1 MTSPAHPSDAMA
13 VLPAWQPVPIGV
25 APNGARR
32 MPTDHEALPITPTQL
47 ALCARQCV
55 EAGATWFHVHVRDDQ
70 GAHSLDPGRYREA
83 FAAIHEAVGE
93 ALVLQMTT
101 EAVGRYTPAQQM
113 AAVRAL
119 QPQAVSL
126 AVRELFA
133 DEAGLADALAFWH
146 ELREAGT
153 AMQFIVYDT
162 DDLRRLVALHQRPG
176 GFQGCP
182 EVLMVLG
189 SYASRKAG
197 HPRDLLPL
205 LGQLPAS
212 WRWSACA
219 FGASEL
225 ACLVACASLGGGVR
239 VGFENNVWR
248 PDGQPAQDNAELVRQ
263 VAGTLDALG
272 IPRASAAVTRE
283 RFFGAP
289 ALQAQR

>member
-1 MTSPAHPSDAMA
+1 MTAHAPSPDAQA
-13 VLPAWQPVPIGV
+13 VRTTWQPVPIGV

-32 MPTDHEALPITPTQL
+32 MPSHHQALPITPHEL
-47 ALCARQCV
+47 AGCARDCV
-55 EAGATWFHVHVRDDQ
+55 QAGATWFHVHVRDEQ

-83 FAAIHEAVGE
+83 FAAIREAVGD

-113 AAVRAL
+113 AAVREL

-126 AVRELFA
+126 AVRELYA
-133 DEAGLADALAFWH
+133 DDAALEPALAFWH
-146 ELREAGT
+146 ELAEAGT

-162 DDLRRLVALHQRPG
+162 DDLHRLVALHQRPG

-263 VAGTLDALG
+263 VAGMLDALG

-283 RFFGAP
+283 RFFGA
-289 ALQAQR
+289 QAPQAER